1 MEIKKAKRKAIPFIG
16 CLYGK
21 SSSGKTYSALRLA
34 RGLLDDND
42 RICLIDTENGRAS
55 HYADFFDFDV
65 LELEPPFTPA
75 RYIEAIIMAEKA
87 GYKAIIIDSIT
98 HEWDGLGGCL
108 EIADRKGRNGKE
120 IQGLVKWSLP
130 KAEHRKL
137 MSKLLQLKCH
147 VIFCA
152 RGQEKME
159 QVYNNGKQEI
169 INKGLHMIQ
178 EKNFPFEMLVTF
190 KLEDQGKACLEKA
203 TGLKDLQEKFKNGGY
218 ITEEHGKIIAE
229 WINKGD
235 EVDLD
240 VKKLKEEAREVALF
254 QGESSLKDWFT
265 NLNDED
271 KKTANK
277 FPTVFKKDLS
287 RIAKERDKLE
297 QGESKT
303 AGIPDNLEF
312 SDGDKVGGDE

>member
-1 MEIKKAKRKAIPFIG
+1 MEIKRATRKAIPFIG

-34 RGLLDDND
+34 KGLIGEAD

-75 RYIEAIIMAEKA
+75 RYIEAIAMAEKS

-159 QVYNNGKQEI
+159 QVYVDGKQEI
-169 INKGLHMIQ
+169 INKGLQIIQ

-190 KLEDQGKACLEKA
+190 KLEDQGKAYLEKA
-203 TGLKDLQEKFKNGGY
+203 TGLKDLQDKFKNGGY
-218 ITEEHGKIIAE
+218 ITEEHGKIISE

-235 EVDLD
+235 EVDLE
-240 VKKLKEEAREVALF
+240 VKALKEEAREVAM
-254 QGESSLKDWFT
+254 QEV
-265 NLNDED
+265 ED
-271 KKTANK
+271 KLKEWFGGLDDVKKQIASR
-277 FPTVFKKDLS
+277 FPIDFKKDLT
-287 RIAKERDKLE
+287 RIARERDELDRS
-297 QGESKT
+297 ESKT
-303 AGIPDNLEF
+303 ANIPDNLSFEERN
-312 SDGDKVGGDE
+312 D